1 MINFPFQ
8 SSIRRRLVFLLLM
21 GSATLAFLL
30 YFVVQSVARQAAQES
45 QDNILAASAV
55 SILDGVRLV
64 EGQTDVDMPYSSLSM
79 LDSVT
84 DERVFYAIYL
94 DANLLT
100 GYPEL
105 VKLQTNTPMAPVFSF
120 GTLFDVD
127 VRIVTVKRQIGKNEV
142 FVSVAQTLNGQI
154 KVLRNIS
161 TIALGVGF
169 GFFVLSAILA
179 FLIAESTIRPL
190 NRLALSVSRRGPD
203 ELRPV
208 SAPVPSEMLPLVKSL
223 NNFMTRLKLSLQ
235 RSEEFIAEAAHRVR
249 TPLAVVR
256 TRAEILLR
264 EAKTK
269 KSKAELLEVLNAID
283 DSSRTAGQLLD
294 HAMVSF
300 RLDNLNEDELQVQ
313 FLIEDVID
321 RISPLYDLK
330 GIQIKNNSIQNCKV
344 MGDPILLQNALHN
357 VLDNALKYCSEN
369 DTVTVKVKDVSQN
382 CIIEIVDNGEG
393 FPQNSV
399 LLTNRFTRGENTKG
413 IVGSGLG
420 LTIAKDV
427 VEAHGGNITISN
439 TEKVEHALRL
449 HYPVLN
455 FRTTKGVFT

>member
-1 MINFPFQ
+1 MINFPLQ

-55 SILDGVRLV
+55 SILDGVKLV
-64 EGQTDVDMPYSSLSM
+64 DGQTDVDMPYSSLSM

-84 DERVFYAIYL
+84 DERVFYAIYI

-105 VKLQTNTPMAPVFSF
+105 IKLQTNTAMVPVFSF

-161 TIALGVGF
+161 SIALGVGF

-179 FLIAESTIRPL
+179 FLIAESTIKPL
-190 NRLALSVSRRGPD
+190 NRLTLSVSRRGPD

-208 SAPVPSEMLPLVKSL
+208 SAPVPSEMVPLVNSL

-256 TRAEILLR
+256 TRTEILLR

-300 RLDNLNEDELQVQ
+300 RLDNLSEDEIEVQ
-313 FLIEDVID
+313 FLIKDVID

-330 GIQIKNNSIQNCKV
+330 GIQIKDNSIQNCRV
-344 MGDPILLQNALHN
+344 IGDSILLQNALHN

-369 DTVTVKVKDVSQN
+369 DTITVTVKDISQN
-382 CIIEIVDNGEG
+382 CIIEILDSGEG
-393 FPQNSV
+393 FPENSA

-439 TEKVEHALRL
+439 TEEGGACV
-449 HYPVLN
+449 
-455 FRTTKGVFT
+455 TFTLPCS

>member
-1 MINFPFQ
+1 MINFPLQ

-55 SILDGVRLV
+55 SILDGVKLV
-64 EGQTDVDMPYSSLSM
+64 DGQTDVDMPYSSLSM

-105 VKLQTNTPMAPVFSF
+105 IKLQTNTAMVPVFSF

-161 TIALGVGF
+161 SIALGVGF
-169 GFFVLSAILA
+169 GFFILSAILA
-179 FLIAESTIRPL
+179 FLIAESTIKPL
-190 NRLALSVSRRGPD
+190 NRLTLSVSRRGPD

-208 SAPVPSEMLPLVKSL
+208 SAPVPSEMVPLVNSL

-249 TPLAVVR
+249 TPLAIVR
-256 TRAEILLR
+256 TRTEILLR

-300 RLDNLNEDELQVQ
+300 RLDNLSEDEIEVQ
-313 FLIEDVID
+313 FLIKDVID

-330 GIQIKNNSIQNCKV
+330 GIQIKNNSIQNCRV
-344 MGDPILLQNALHN
+344 IGDSILLQNALHN

-369 DTVTVKVKDVSQN
+369 DTVTVTVKNISQN
-382 CIIEIVDNGEG
+382 CIIEILDSGEG
-393 FPQNSV
+393 FPENSA

-427 VEAHGGNITISN
+427 VEAHGGNINISN
-439 TEKVEHALRL
+439 TEEGGACV
-449 HYPVLN
+449 
-455 FRTTKGVFT
+455 TFTLPCS

>member
-1 MINFPFQ
+1 MINFPLQ

-55 SILDGVRLV
+55 SILDGVKLV
-64 EGQTDVDMPYSSLSM
+64 DGQTDVDMPYSSLSM

-105 VKLQTNTPMAPVFSF
+105 IKLQTNTAMVPVFSF

-161 TIALGVGF
+161 SIALGVGF

-179 FLIAESTIRPL
+179 FLIAESTIKPL
-190 NRLALSVSRRGPD
+190 NRLTLSVSRRGPD

-208 SAPVPSEMLPLVKSL
+208 SAPVPSEMVPLVNSL

-256 TRAEILLR
+256 TRTEILLR

-300 RLDNLNEDELQVQ
+300 RLDNLSEDEIEVQ
-313 FLIEDVID
+313 FLIKDVID

-330 GIQIKNNSIQNCKV
+330 GIQIKKNSIQNCRV
-344 MGDPILLQNALHN
+344 IGDSILLQNALHN

-369 DTVTVKVKDVSQN
+369 DTITVTVKDISQN
-382 CIIEIVDNGEG
+382 CIIEILDSGEG
-393 FPQNSV
+393 FPENSA

-439 TEKVEHALRL
+439 TEEGGACV
-449 HYPVLN
+449 
-455 FRTTKGVFT
+455 TFTLPCS

>member
-1 MINFPFQ
+1 MINFPRQ

-55 SILDGVRLV
+55 SILDGVKLV
-64 EGQTDVDMPYSSLSM
+64 DGQTDVDMPYSSLSM

-105 VKLQTNTPMAPVFSF
+105 IKLQTNTAMVPVFSF

-161 TIALGVGF
+161 SIALGVGF

-179 FLIAESTIRPL
+179 FLIAESTIKPL
-190 NRLALSVSRRGPD
+190 NRLTLSVSRRGPD

-208 SAPVPSEMLPLVKSL
+208 SAPVPSEMLPLVNSL

-256 TRAEILLR
+256 TRTEILLR

-300 RLDNLNEDELQVQ
+300 RLDNLSEDEIEVQ
-313 FLIEDVID
+313 FLIKDVID

-330 GIQIKNNSIQNCKV
+330 GIQIKNNSIQNCRV
-344 MGDPILLQNALHN
+344 IGDSILLQNALHN

-369 DTVTVKVKDVSQN
+369 DTITVTVKDISQN
-382 CIIEIVDNGEG
+382 CIIEILDSGEG
-393 FPQNSV
+393 FPENSA

-439 TEKVEHALRL
+439 TEEGGACV
-449 HYPVLN
+449 
-455 FRTTKGVFT
+455 TFTLPCS

>member
-1 MINFPFQ
+1 MINFPLQ

-64 EGQTDVDMPYSSLSM
+64 DGRTDVDMPYSSLSM

-105 VKLQTNTPMAPVFSF
+105 IKLQTNTAMVPIFSF

-161 TIALGVGF
+161 SIALAVGF

-190 NRLALSVSRRGPD
+190 NRLTLSVSRRGPD

-208 SAPVPSEMLPLVKSL
+208 LAPVPSEMVPLVKSL
-223 NNFMTRLKLSLQ
+223 NNLMTRLKLSLQ

-256 TRAEILLR
+256 TRTEILFR

-300 RLDNLNEDELQVQ
+300 RLDNLSEDEIEVQ
-313 FLIEDVID
+313 FLVKDVID

-330 GIQIKNNSIQNCKV
+330 GIQIKNNSIRNCKV
-344 MGDPILLQNALHN
+344 IGDSILLQNALHN

-369 DTVTVKVKDVSQN
+369 DTVTVTVKDVSRN
-382 CIIEIVDNGEG
+382 CIIEIVDIGEG
-393 FPQNSV
+393 FPENSA

-427 VEAHGGNITISN
+427 VEAHGGTITISN
-439 TEKVEHALRL
+439 TEEGGACV
-449 HYPVLN
+449 
-455 FRTTKGVFT
+455 TFTLPCS

>member
-1 MINFPFQ
+1 MINFPRQ

-55 SILDGVRLV
+55 SILDGVKLV
-64 EGQTDVDMPYSSLSM
+64 DGQTDVDMPYSSLSM

-105 VKLQTNTPMAPVFSF
+105 IKLQTNTAMVPVFSF

-161 TIALGVGF
+161 SIALGVGF
-169 GFFVLSAILA
+169 GFFILSAILA
-179 FLIAESTIRPL
+179 FLIAESTIKPL
-190 NRLALSVSRRGPD
+190 NRLTLSVSRRGPD

-208 SAPVPSEMLPLVKSL
+208 SAPVPSEMVPLVNSL

-256 TRAEILLR
+256 TRTEILLR

-300 RLDNLNEDELQVQ
+300 RLDNLSEDEIEVQ
-313 FLIEDVID
+313 FLIKDVID

-330 GIQIKNNSIQNCKV
+330 GIQIKNNSIQNCRV
-344 MGDPILLQNALHN
+344 IGDSILLQNALHN

-369 DTVTVKVKDVSQN
+369 DTITVTVKDISQN
-382 CIIEIVDNGEG
+382 CIIEILDSGEG
-393 FPQNSV
+393 FPENSA

-439 TEKVEHALRL
+439 TEEGGACV
-449 HYPVLN
+449 
-455 FRTTKGVFT
+455 TFTLPCS

>member
-1 MINFPFQ
+1 MINFPLQ

-55 SILDGVRLV
+55 SILDGVKLV
-64 EGQTDVDMPYSSLSM
+64 DGQTDVDMPYSSLSM

-105 VKLQTNTPMAPVFSF
+105 IKLQTNTAMVPVFSF

-161 TIALGVGF
+161 SIALGVGF

-179 FLIAESTIRPL
+179 FLIAESTIKPL
-190 NRLALSVSRRGPD
+190 NRLTLSVSRRGPD

-208 SAPVPSEMLPLVKSL
+208 SAPVPSEMVPLVNSL

-256 TRAEILLR
+256 TRTEILLR

-300 RLDNLNEDELQVQ
+300 RLDNLSEDEIEVPL
-313 FLIEDVID
+313 LIKDVID

-330 GIQIKNNSIQNCKV
+330 GIQIKNNSIQNCRV
-344 MGDPILLQNALHN
+344 IGDSILLQNALHN

-369 DTVTVKVKDVSQN
+369 DTITVTVKDISQN
-382 CIIEIVDNGEG
+382 CIIEILDSGEG
-393 FPQNSV
+393 FPENSA

-439 TEKVEHALRL
+439 TEEGGACV
-449 HYPVLN
+449 
-455 FRTTKGVFT
+455 TFTLPCS

>member
-1 MINFPFQ
+1 MINFPLQ

-64 EGQTDVDMPYSSLSM
+64 DGQTDVDMPYSSLSM

-105 VKLQTNTPMAPVFSF
+105 IKLQTNTAMVPVFSF

-154 KVLRNIS
+154 RVLRNIS
-161 TIALGVGF
+161 SIALGVGF

-179 FLIAESTIRPL
+179 FLIAESTIKPL
-190 NRLALSVSRRGPD
+190 NRLTLSVSRRGPD

-208 SAPVPSEMLPLVKSL
+208 SAPVPSEMVPLVNSL

-256 TRAEILLR
+256 TRTEILLR

-300 RLDNLNEDELQVQ
+300 RLDNLSEDEIEVQ
-313 FLIEDVID
+313 FLIKDVID
-321 RISPLYDLK
+321 RISPLYELK
-330 GIQIKNNSIQNCKV
+330 GIQIKSNSIQNCKV
-344 MGDPILLQNALHN
+344 IGDSILLQNALHN

-369 DTVTVKVKDVSQN
+369 DTVTVKVKDVSEN
-382 CIIEIVDNGEG
+382 CIIDIVDSGEG
-393 FPQNSV
+393 FPETSV

-439 TEKVEHALRL
+439 TEEGGACV
-449 HYPVLN
+449 
-455 FRTTKGVFT
+455 TFTLPCS

>member
-1 MINFPFQ
+1 MINFPLQ

-55 SILDGVRLV
+55 SILDGVKLV
-64 EGQTDVDMPYSSLSM
+64 DGQTDVDMPYSSLSM

-105 VKLQTNTPMAPVFSF
+105 IKLQTNTAMVPVFSF

-127 VRIVTVKRQIGKNEV
+127 VRIVTVKRQIGTNEV

-161 TIALGVGF
+161 SIALGVGF

-179 FLIAESTIRPL
+179 FLIAESTIKPL
-190 NRLALSVSRRGPD
+190 NRLTLSVSRRGPD

-208 SAPVPSEMLPLVKSL
+208 SAPVPSEMVPLVNSL

-256 TRAEILLR
+256 TRTEILLR

-300 RLDNLNEDELQVQ
+300 RLDNLSEDEIEVQ
-313 FLIEDVID
+313 FLIKDVID

-330 GIQIKNNSIQNCKV
+330 GIQIKKNSIQNCRV
-344 MGDPILLQNALHN
+344 IGDSILLQNALHN
-357 VLDNALKYCSEN
+357 VLDNALKYCSKN
-369 DTVTVKVKDVSQN
+369 DTVTVTVKDISQN
-382 CIIEIVDNGEG
+382 CIIEILDSGEG
-393 FPQNSV
+393 FPENSA
-399 LLTNRFTRGENTKG
+399 LLTDRFTRGENTKG

-427 VEAHGGNITISN
+427 VEAHGGNINISN
-439 TEKVEHALRL
+439 TEEGGACV
-449 HYPVLN
+449 
-455 FRTTKGVFT
+455 TFTLPCS

>member
-1 MINFPFQ
+1 MINFSFQ
-8 SSIRRRLVFLLLM
+8 SSIRRRLVFLLLL
-21 GSATLAFLL
+21 GSETLAFLL

-64 EGQTDVDMPYSSLSM
+64 DGRIDVDMPYSSLSM

-94 DANLLT
+94 DGNLLT

-105 VKLQTNTPMAPVFSF
+105 IEVQINSPMAPVFSS
-120 GTLFDVD
+120 GILFDVD
-127 VRIVTVKRQIGKNEV
+127 VRIVTVRRQIGKNEV
-142 FVSVAQTLNGQI
+142 VVSVAQTLNGQI

-161 TIALGVGF
+161 RISLGVGF
-169 GFFVLSAILA
+169 GFFLLSAILA

-256 TRAEILLR
+256 TRTEILLR

-300 RLDNLNEDELQVQ
+300 RLDNLSEDELEIQ
-313 FLIEDVID
+313 FLIKDAID

-330 GIQIKNNSIQNCKV
+330 GIQIKNNNIQNCKV

-382 CIIEIVDNGEG
+382 CIIEIMDSGEG

-439 TEKVEHALRL
+439 NEKGGACV
-449 HYPVLN
+449 
-455 FRTTKGVFT
+455 TFTLPCS

>member
-105 VKLQTNTPMAPVFSF
+105 VILQTNTPMAPVFSF

-256 TRAEILLR
+256 TRTEILLR

-300 RLDNLNEDELQVQ
+300 RLDNLSEDELEVQ
-313 FLIEDVID
+313 FLIEDVIN

-330 GIQIKNNSIQNCKV
+330 GIEIKNNSIQNCKV

-369 DTVTVKVKDVSQN
+369 DTVTLKVKDIGQN
-382 CIIEIVDNGEG
+382 CIIEIMDSGEG

-399 LLTNRFTRGENTKG
+399 SLTNRFTRGENTKG

-439 TEKVEHALRL
+439 TEKGGACV
-449 HYPVLN
+449 
-455 FRTTKGVFT
+455 TFTLPCS

>member
-8 SSIRRRLVFLLLM
+8 NSIRRRLVFLLLM

-105 VKLQTNTPMAPVFSF
+105 VILQTNTPMAPVFSF

-369 DTVTVKVKDVSQN
+369 DTVTLKVKDVGQN
-382 CIIEIVDNGEG
+382 CIIEIVDSGEG

-399 LLTNRFTRGENTKG
+399 SLTNRFTRGENTKG

-439 TEKVEHALRL
+439 NEKGGACV
-449 HYPVLN
+449 
-455 FRTTKGVFT
+455 TFTLPCS

>member
-300 RLDNLNEDELQVQ
+300 RLDNLSEDELEVQ

-330 GIQIKNNSIQNCKV
+330 GIEIKNNSIQNCKV
-344 MGDPILLQNALHN
+344 MGDSILLQNALHN

-382 CIIEIVDNGEG
+382 CIIEIVDSGEG

-439 TEKVEHALRL
+439 TEKGGACV
-449 HYPVLN
+449 
-455 FRTTKGVFT
+455 TFTLSCS

>member
-1 MINFPFQ
+1 MINFPLQ
-8 SSIRRRLVFLLLM
+8 SSIRRRLVFLLLL

-55 SILDGVRLV
+55 SILDGVKLV
-64 EGQTDVDMPYSSLSM
+64 DGQTDVDMPYSSLSM

-105 VKLQTNTPMAPVFSF
+105 IKLQTNTAMVPVFSF

-161 TIALGVGF
+161 SIALGVGF

-179 FLIAESTIRPL
+179 FLIAESTIKPL
-190 NRLALSVSRRGPD
+190 NRLTMSVSRRGPD

-208 SAPVPSEMLPLVKSL
+208 SAPVPSEMVPLVNSL

-256 TRAEILLR
+256 TRTEILLR

-300 RLDNLNEDELQVQ
+300 RLDNLSEDEIEVQ
-313 FLIEDVID
+313 FLIKDVID

-330 GIQIKNNSIQNCKV
+330 GIQIKNNSIQNCRV
-344 MGDPILLQNALHN
+344 IGDSILLQNALHN

-369 DTVTVKVKDVSQN
+369 DTITVTVKDISQN
-382 CIIEIVDNGEG
+382 CIIEILDSGEG
-393 FPQNSV
+393 FPENSA

-439 TEKVEHALRL
+439 TEEGGACV
-449 HYPVLN
+449 
-455 FRTTKGVFT
+455 TFTLPCS

>member
-105 VKLQTNTPMAPVFSF
+105 IKLQTNTPMAPVFSF

-300 RLDNLNEDELQVQ
+300 RLDNLSEDELEVQ

-330 GIQIKNNSIQNCKV
+330 GIEIKNNSIQNCKV
-344 MGDPILLQNALHN
+344 MGDSILLQNALHN

-382 CIIEIVDNGEG
+382 CIIEIMDSGEG

-439 TEKVEHALRL
+439 TEKGGACV
-449 HYPVLN
+449 
-455 FRTTKGVFT
+455 TFTLPCS

>member
-1 MINFPFQ
+1 MINFPLQ

-55 SILDGVRLV
+55 SILDGVKLV
-64 EGQTDVDMPYSSLSM
+64 DGQTDVDMPYSSLSM

-105 VKLQTNTPMAPVFSF
+105 IKLQTNTAMVPVFSF

-161 TIALGVGF
+161 SIALGVGF

-179 FLIAESTIRPL
+179 FLIAESTIKPL
-190 NRLALSVSRRGPD
+190 NRLTLSVSRRGPD

-208 SAPVPSEMLPLVKSL
+208 SAPVPSEMVPLVNSL

-256 TRAEILLR
+256 TRTEILLR

-300 RLDNLNEDELQVQ
+300 RLDNLSEDEIEVQ
-313 FLIEDVID
+313 FLIKDVID

-330 GIQIKNNSIQNCKV
+330 AIQIKKNSIQNCRV
-344 MGDPILLQNALHN
+344 IGDSILLQNALHN

-369 DTVTVKVKDVSQN
+369 DTVTVTVKDISQN
-382 CIIEIVDNGEG
+382 CIIEILDSGEG
-393 FPQNSV
+393 FPENSA
-399 LLTNRFTRGENTKG
+399 LLTDRFTRGENTKG

-427 VEAHGGNITISN
+427 VEAHGGNINISN
-439 TEKVEHALRL
+439 TEEGGACV
-449 HYPVLN
+449 
-455 FRTTKGVFT
+455 TFTSPCS

>member
-1 MINFPFQ
+1 MINFPLQ

-55 SILDGVRLV
+55 SILDGVKLV
-64 EGQTDVDMPYSSLSM
+64 DGQTDVDMPYSSLSM

-105 VKLQTNTPMAPVFSF
+105 IKLQTNTAMVPVFSF

-161 TIALGVGF
+161 SIALGVGF

-179 FLIAESTIRPL
+179 FLIAESTIKPL
-190 NRLALSVSRRGPD
+190 NRLTLSVSRRGPD

-208 SAPVPSEMLPLVKSL
+208 SAPVPSEMVPLVNSL

-256 TRAEILLR
+256 TRTEILLR

-300 RLDNLNEDELQVQ
+300 RLDNLSEDEIEVQ
-313 FLIEDVID
+313 FLIKDVID

-330 GIQIKNNSIQNCKV
+330 GIQIKKNSIQNCRV
-344 MGDPILLQNALHN
+344 IGDSILLQNALHN

-369 DTVTVKVKDVSQN
+369 DTVTVTVKDISQN
-382 CIIEIVDNGEG
+382 CIIEILDSGEG
-393 FPQNSV
+393 FPENSA

-439 TEKVEHALRL
+439 IEEGGACVT
-449 HYPVLN
+449 
-455 FRTTKGVFT
+455 FTLPCS

>member
-1 MINFPFQ
+1 MINFPRQ

-55 SILDGVRLV
+55 SILDGVKLV
-64 EGQTDVDMPYSSLSM
+64 DGQTDVDMPYSSLSM

-105 VKLQTNTPMAPVFSF
+105 IKLQTNTAMVPVFSF

-161 TIALGVGF
+161 SIALGVGF

-179 FLIAESTIRPL
+179 FLIAESTIKPL
-190 NRLALSVSRRGPD
+190 NRLTLSVSRRGPD

-208 SAPVPSEMLPLVKSL
+208 SAPVPSEMVPLVNSL

-256 TRAEILLR
+256 TRTEILLR

-300 RLDNLNEDELQVQ
+300 RLDNLSEDEIEVQ
-313 FLIEDVID
+313 FLIKDVID

-330 GIQIKNNSIQNCKV
+330 GIQIKNNSIQNCRV
-344 MGDPILLQNALHN
+344 IGDSILLQNALHN

-369 DTVTVKVKDVSQN
+369 DTVTVTVKNISQN
-382 CIIEIVDNGEG
+382 CIIEILDSGEG
-393 FPQNSV
+393 FPENSA

-427 VEAHGGNITISN
+427 VEAHGGNISISN
-439 TEKVEHALRL
+439 TEEGGACV
-449 HYPVLN
+449 
-455 FRTTKGVFT
+455 TFTLPCS

>member
-1 MINFPFQ
+1 MINFPRQ

-55 SILDGVRLV
+55 SILDGVKLV
-64 EGQTDVDMPYSSLSM
+64 DGQTDVDMPYSSLSM

-105 VKLQTNTPMAPVFSF
+105 IKLQTNTAMVPVFSF

-127 VRIVTVKRQIGKNEV
+127 VRIVTVKSQIGKNEV

-161 TIALGVGF
+161 SIALGVGF

-179 FLIAESTIRPL
+179 FLIAESTIKPL
-190 NRLALSVSRRGPD
+190 NRLTLSVSRRGPD

-208 SAPVPSEMLPLVKSL
+208 SAPVPSEMVPLVNSL

-235 RSEEFIAEAAHRVR
+235 RSEEFIAE
-249 TPLAVVR
+249 
-256 TRAEILLR
+256 IL
-264 EAKTK
+264 
-269 KSKAELLEVLNAID
+269 
-283 DSSRTAGQLLD
+283 
-294 HAMVSF
+294 
-300 RLDNLNEDELQVQ
+300 
-313 FLIEDVID
+313 
-321 RISPLYDLK
+321 
-330 GIQIKNNSIQNCKV
+330 
-344 MGDPILLQNALHN
+344 
-357 VLDNALKYCSEN
+357 
-369 DTVTVKVKDVSQN
+369 
-382 CIIEIVDNGEG
+382 NGEIAIEKMLD
-393 FPQNSV
+393 SV
-399 LLTNRFTRGENTKG
+399 MELANGNLENAQELAQEMYYKKEEPKDLNNE
-413 IVGSGLG
+413 SGWDRHIRHMKSINKAREG
-420 LTIAKDV
+420 ANEI
-427 VEAHGGNITISN
+427 
-439 TEKVEHALRL
+439 
-449 HYPVLN
+449 
-455 FRTTKGVFT
+455 

>member
-1 MINFPFQ
+1 MINFSFQ
-8 SSIRRRLVFLLLM
+8 SSIRRRLVFLLLL

-64 EGQTDVDMPYSSLSM
+64 DGRIDVDMPYSSLSM

-94 DANLLT
+94 DGNLLT

-105 VKLQTNTPMAPVFSF
+105 IELQINSPMVPVFSS
-120 GTLFDVD
+120 GILFDVD
-127 VRIVTVKRQIGKNEV
+127 VRIVTVRRQIGKNEV
-142 FVSVAQTLNGQI
+142 VVSVAQTLNGQI

-161 TIALGVGF
+161 RISLGVGF
-169 GFFVLSAILA
+169 GFFVLSAMLA

-256 TRAEILLR
+256 TRTEILLR

-300 RLDNLNEDELQVQ
+300 RLDNLSEDELEIQ
-313 FLIEDVID
+313 FLIKDAID

-330 GIQIKNNSIQNCKV
+330 GIQIKNNSIHNCKV

-382 CIIEIVDNGEG
+382 CIIEIMDSGEG

-439 TEKVEHALRL
+439 TEKGGACV
-449 HYPVLN
+449 
-455 FRTTKGVFT
+455 TFTLPCS

>member
-1 MINFPFQ
+1 MINFPRQ

-55 SILDGVRLV
+55 SILDGVKLV
-64 EGQTDVDMPYSSLSM
+64 DGQTDVDMPYSSLSM

-105 VKLQTNTPMAPVFSF
+105 IKLQTNTAMVPVFSF

-161 TIALGVGF
+161 SIALGVGF

-179 FLIAESTIRPL
+179 FLIAESTIKPL
-190 NRLALSVSRRGPD
+190 NRLTLSVSRRGPD

-208 SAPVPSEMLPLVKSL
+208 SAPVPSEMVPLVNSL

-256 TRAEILLR
+256 TRTEILLR

-300 RLDNLNEDELQVQ
+300 RLDNLSEDEIEVQ
-313 FLIEDVID
+313 FLIKDVID

-330 GIQIKNNSIQNCKV
+330 GIQIKNNSIQNCRV
-344 MGDPILLQNALHN
+344 IGDSILLQNALHN

-369 DTVTVKVKDVSQN
+369 DTVTVTVKDISQN
-382 CIIEIVDNGEG
+382 CIIEILDSGEG
-393 FPQNSV
+393 FPENSA

-427 VEAHGGNITISN
+427 VEAHGGNISISN
-439 TEKVEHALRL
+439 TEEGGACV
-449 HYPVLN
+449 
-455 FRTTKGVFT
+455 TFTLPCS

>member
-1 MINFPFQ
+1 MINFPLQ

-55 SILDGVRLV
+55 SILDGVKLV
-64 EGQTDVDMPYSSLSM
+64 DGQTDVDMPYSSLSM

-105 VKLQTNTPMAPVFSF
+105 IKLQTNTAMVPVFSF

-161 TIALGVGF
+161 SIALGVGF

-179 FLIAESTIRPL
+179 FLIAESTIKPL
-190 NRLALSVSRRGPD
+190 NRLTLSVSRRGPD

-208 SAPVPSEMLPLVKSL
+208 SAPVPSEMVPLVNSL

-256 TRAEILLR
+256 TRTEILLR

-300 RLDNLNEDELQVQ
+300 RLDNLSEDEIEVQ
-313 FLIEDVID
+313 FLIKDVID

-330 GIQIKNNSIQNCKV
+330 GIQIKNNSIQNCRV
-344 MGDPILLQNALHN
+344 IGDSILLQNALHN

-369 DTVTVKVKDVSQN
+369 DTVIVTVKDISQN
-382 CIIEIVDNGEG
+382 CIIEILDSGEG
-393 FPQNSV
+393 FPENSA

-439 TEKVEHALRL
+439 TEEGGACV
-449 HYPVLN
+449 
-455 FRTTKGVFT
+455 TFTLPCS

>member
-8 SSIRRRLVFLLLM
+8 SSIRRRLVFLLLL

-64 EGQTDVDMPYSSLSM
+64 DGRIDVDMPYSSLSM

-94 DANLLT
+94 DGNLLT

-105 VKLQTNTPMAPVFSF
+105 IELQINSPMVPVFSS
-120 GTLFDVD
+120 GILFDVD
-127 VRIVTVKRQIGKNEV
+127 VRIVTVRRQIGKNEV
-142 FVSVAQTLNGQI
+142 VVSVAQTLNGQI

-161 TIALGVGF
+161 RISLGVGF
-169 GFFVLSAILA
+169 GFFLLSAILA

-300 RLDNLNEDELQVQ
+300 RLDNLSEDELEVQ
-313 FLIEDVID
+313 FLIKDAID

-330 GIQIKNNSIQNCKV
+330 GIQITNNNIQNCEV

-382 CIIEIVDNGEG
+382 CIIEIMDSGEG

-439 TEKVEHALRL
+439 TEKGGACV
-449 HYPVLN
+449 
-455 FRTTKGVFT
+455 TFTLPCS

>member
-1 MINFPFQ
+1 MINFPRQ

-55 SILDGVRLV
+55 SILDGVKLV
-64 EGQTDVDMPYSSLSM
+64 DGQTDVDMPYSSLSM

-105 VKLQTNTPMAPVFSF
+105 IKLQTNTAMVPVFSF

-161 TIALGVGF
+161 SIALGVGF

-179 FLIAESTIRPL
+179 FLIAESTIKPL
-190 NRLALSVSRRGPD
+190 NRLTLSVSRRGPD

-208 SAPVPSEMLPLVKSL
+208 SAPVPSEMVPLVNSL

-256 TRAEILLR
+256 TRTEILLR

-300 RLDNLNEDELQVQ
+300 RLDNLSEDEIEVQ
-313 FLIEDVID
+313 FLIKEVID

-330 GIQIKNNSIQNCKV
+330 GIQIKNNSIQNCRV
-344 MGDPILLQNALHN
+344 IGDPILLQNALHN

-369 DTVTVKVKDVSQN
+369 DTITVTVKDISQN
-382 CIIEIVDNGEG
+382 CIIEILDSGEG
-393 FPQNSV
+393 FPENSA

-427 VEAHGGNITISN
+427 VEAHGGNISISN
-439 TEKVEHALRL
+439 TEEGGACV
-449 HYPVLN
+449 
-455 FRTTKGVFT
+455 TFTLPCS

>member
-1 MINFPFQ
+1 MINFSFQ
-8 SSIRRRLVFLLLM
+8 SSIRRRLVFLLLL

-64 EGQTDVDMPYSSLSM
+64 DGRIDVDMPYSSLSM

-94 DANLLT
+94 DGNLLT

-105 VKLQTNTPMAPVFSF
+105 IEVQINSPMVPVFSS
-120 GTLFDVD
+120 GILFDVD
-127 VRIVTVKRQIGKNEV
+127 VRIVTVRRQIGKNEV
-142 FVSVAQTLNGQI
+142 VVSVAQTLNGQI

-161 TIALGVGF
+161 RISLGVGF

-300 RLDNLNEDELQVQ
+300 RLDNLSEDELEVQ

-330 GIQIKNNSIQNCKV
+330 GIEIKNNSIQNCKV

-439 TEKVEHALRL
+439 TEKGGACV
-449 HYPVLN
+449 
-455 FRTTKGVFT
+455 TFTLPCS

>member
-8 SSIRRRLVFLLLM
+8 NSIRRRLVFLLLM

-105 VKLQTNTPMAPVFSF
+105 VILQTNTPMAPVFSF

-300 RLDNLNEDELQVQ
+300 RLDNLSEDELEVQ

-439 TEKVEHALRL
+439 TEKGGACV
-449 HYPVLN
+449 
-455 FRTTKGVFT
+455 TFTLPCS

>member
-1 MINFPFQ
+1 MINFPLQ

-55 SILDGVRLV
+55 SILDGVKLV
-64 EGQTDVDMPYSSLSM
+64 DGQTDVDMPYSSLSM

-105 VKLQTNTPMAPVFSF
+105 IKLQTNTAMVPVFSF

-161 TIALGVGF
+161 SIALGVGF

-179 FLIAESTIRPL
+179 FLIAESTIKPL
-190 NRLALSVSRRGPD
+190 NRLTLSVSRRGPD

-208 SAPVPSEMLPLVKSL
+208 SAPVPSEMVPLVNSL

-256 TRAEILLR
+256 TRTEILLR

-300 RLDNLNEDELQVQ
+300 RLDNLSEDEIEVQ
-313 FLIEDVID
+313 FLIKDVID

-330 GIQIKNNSIQNCKV
+330 GIQIKNNSIQNCRV
-344 MGDPILLQNALHN
+344 IGDSILLQNALHN

-369 DTVTVKVKDVSQN
+369 DTITVTVKDISQN
-382 CIIEIVDNGEG
+382 CIIEILDSGEG
-393 FPQNSV
+393 FPENSA
-399 LLTNRFTRGENTKG
+399 LLTDRFTRGENTKG

-427 VEAHGGNITISN
+427 VEAHGGNINISN
-439 TEKVEHALRL
+439 TEEGGACV
-449 HYPVLN
+449 
-455 FRTTKGVFT
+455 TFTLPCS

>member
-1 MINFPFQ
+1 MINFPLQ

-55 SILDGVRLV
+55 SILDGVKLV
-64 EGQTDVDMPYSSLSM
+64 DGQTDVDMPYSSLSM

-105 VKLQTNTPMAPVFSF
+105 IKLQTNTAMVPVFSF

-161 TIALGVGF
+161 SIALGVGF

-179 FLIAESTIRPL
+179 FLIAESTIKPL
-190 NRLALSVSRRGPD
+190 NRLTLSVSRRGPD

-208 SAPVPSEMLPLVKSL
+208 SAPVPSEMVPLVNSL

-256 TRAEILLR
+256 TRTEILLR

-300 RLDNLNEDELQVQ
+300 RLDNLSEDEIEVQ
-313 FLIEDVID
+313 FLIKDVID

-330 GIQIKNNSIQNCKV
+330 GIQIKKNSIQNCRV
-344 MGDPILLQNALHN
+344 IGDSILLQNALHN

-369 DTVTVKVKDVSQN
+369 DTITVTVKDISQN
-382 CIIEIVDNGEG
+382 CIIEILDSGEG
-393 FPQNSV
+393 FPENSA
-399 LLTNRFTRGENTKG
+399 LLTDRFTRGENTKG

-427 VEAHGGNITISN
+427 VEAHGGNINISN
-439 TEKVEHALRL
+439 TEEGGACV
-449 HYPVLN
+449 
-455 FRTTKGVFT
+455 TFTLPCS

>member
-1 MINFPFQ
+1 MINFPLQ

-55 SILDGVRLV
+55 SILDGVKLV
-64 EGQTDVDMPYSSLSM
+64 DGQTDVDMPYSSLSM

-105 VKLQTNTPMAPVFSF
+105 IKLQTNTAMVPVFSF

-161 TIALGVGF
+161 SIALGVGF

-179 FLIAESTIRPL
+179 FLIAESTIKPL
-190 NRLALSVSRRGPD
+190 NRLTLSVSRRGPD

-208 SAPVPSEMLPLVKSL
+208 SAPVPSEMVPLVNSL

-235 RSEEFIAEAAHRVR
+235 RSEEFIAEAAHRLR

-256 TRAEILLR
+256 TRTEILLR

-300 RLDNLNEDELQVQ
+300 RLDNLSEDEIEVQ
-313 FLIEDVID
+313 FLIKDVID

-330 GIQIKNNSIQNCKV
+330 GIQIKNNSIQNCRV
-344 MGDPILLQNALHN
+344 IGDSILLQNALHN

-369 DTVTVKVKDVSQN
+369 DTITVTVKDISQN
-382 CIIEIVDNGEG
+382 CIIEILDSGEG
-393 FPQNSV
+393 FPENSA

-439 TEKVEHALRL
+439 TEEGGACV
-449 HYPVLN
+449 
-455 FRTTKGVFT
+455 TFTLPCS

>member
-55 SILDGVRLV
+55 SILDGVKLV
-64 EGQTDVDMPYSSLSM
+64 DGQTDVDMPYSSLSM

-94 DANLLT
+94 GANLLT

-105 VKLQTNTPMAPVFSF
+105 IKLQTNNPMVPVFSF

-142 FVSVAQTLNGQI
+142 FVTVAQTLNGQI

-161 TIALGVGF
+161 SIALGVGF

-179 FLIAESTIRPL
+179 FLIAESTIKPL
-190 NRLALSVSRRGPD
+190 NRLTLSVSRRGPD

-208 SAPVPSEMLPLVKSL
+208 SAPVPSEMVPLVNSL

-256 TRAEILLR
+256 TRTEILLR

-300 RLDNLNEDELQVQ
+300 RLDNLSEDEIEVQ
-313 FLIEDVID
+313 FLIKDVID

-330 GIQIKNNSIQNCKV
+330 GIQIKNNSIQNCRV
-344 MGDPILLQNALHN
+344 IGDSILLQNALHN

-369 DTVTVKVKDVSQN
+369 DTITVTVKDISQN
-382 CIIEIVDNGEG
+382 CIIEILDSGEG
-393 FPQNSV
+393 FPENSA

-439 TEKVEHALRL
+439 TEEGGACV
-449 HYPVLN
+449 
-455 FRTTKGVFT
+455 TFTLPCS

>member
-1 MINFPFQ
+1 MINFPLQ

-55 SILDGVRLV
+55 SILDGVKLV
-64 EGQTDVDMPYSSLSM
+64 DGQTDVDMPYSSLSM

-94 DANLLT
+94 DSNLLT

-105 VKLQTNTPMAPVFSF
+105 IKLQTNNAMVPVFSF

-161 TIALGVGF
+161 SIALGVGF

-179 FLIAESTIRPL
+179 FLIAESTIKPL
-190 NRLALSVSRRGPD
+190 NRLTLSVSRRGPD

-208 SAPVPSEMLPLVKSL
+208 SAPVPSEMVPLVNSL

-256 TRAEILLR
+256 TRTEILLR

-300 RLDNLNEDELQVQ
+300 RLDNLSEDEIEVQ
-313 FLIEDVID
+313 FLIKDVID

-330 GIQIKNNSIQNCKV
+330 GIQIKNNSIQNCRV
-344 MGDPILLQNALHN
+344 IGDSILLQNALHN

-369 DTVTVKVKDVSQN
+369 DTITVTVKDISQN
-382 CIIEIVDNGEG
+382 CIIEILDSGEG
-393 FPQNSV
+393 FPENSA

-439 TEKVEHALRL
+439 TEEGGACV
-449 HYPVLN
+449 
-455 FRTTKGVFT
+455 TFTLPCS

>member
-8 SSIRRRLVFLLLM
+8 SSIRRRLVFLLLL

-64 EGQTDVDMPYSSLSM
+64 DRRIDVDMPYSSLSM

-94 DANLLT
+94 DGNLLT

-105 VKLQTNTPMAPVFSF
+105 IELQINSPMVPVFSS
-120 GTLFDVD
+120 GILFDVD
-127 VRIVTVKRQIGKNEV
+127 VRIVTVRRQIGKNEV
-142 FVSVAQTLNGQI
+142 VVSVAQTLNGQI

-161 TIALGVGF
+161 RISLGIGF

-256 TRAEILLR
+256 TRTEILLR

-300 RLDNLNEDELQVQ
+300 RLDNLSEDELEVK
-313 FLIEDVID
+313 FLIKDAID

-382 CIIEIVDNGEG
+382 CIIEIMDSGEG

-439 TEKVEHALRL
+439 TEKGGACV
-449 HYPVLN
+449 
-455 FRTTKGVFT
+455 TFTLPCS

>member
-1 MINFPFQ
+1 MINFPLQ

-64 EGQTDVDMPYSSLSM
+64 DGRTDVDMPYSSLSM

-105 VKLQTNTPMAPVFSF
+105 IKLQTNTAMVPIFSF

-161 TIALGVGF
+161 SIALAVGF

-190 NRLALSVSRRGPD
+190 NRLTLSVSRRGPD

-208 SAPVPSEMLPLVKSL
+208 LAPVPSEMVPLVKSL
-223 NNFMTRLKLSLQ
+223 NNLMTRLKLSLQ

-256 TRAEILLR
+256 TRTEILFR

-300 RLDNLNEDELQVQ
+300 RLDNLSEDEIEVQ
-313 FLIEDVID
+313 FLVKDVID

-330 GIQIKNNSIQNCKV
+330 GIQIKNNSIRNCKV
-344 MGDPILLQNALHN
+344 IGDSILLQNALHN

-369 DTVTVKVKDVSQN
+369 DTVTVTVRDVSRN
-382 CIIEIVDNGEG
+382 CIIEIMDIGEG
-393 FPQNSV
+393 FPENSA

-427 VEAHGGNITISN
+427 VEAHGGTITISN
-439 TEKVEHALRL
+439 TEEGGACV
-449 HYPVLN
+449 
-455 FRTTKGVFT
+455 TFTLPCS

>member
-1 MINFPFQ
+1 MINFPLQ

-55 SILDGVRLV
+55 SILDGVKLV
-64 EGQTDVDMPYSSLSM
+64 DGQTDVDMPYSSLSM

-105 VKLQTNTPMAPVFSF
+105 IKLQTNTAMVPVFSF

-154 KVLRNIS
+154 RVLRNIS
-161 TIALGVGF
+161 SIALGVGF

-179 FLIAESTIRPL
+179 FLIAESTIKPL
-190 NRLALSVSRRGPD
+190 NRLTLSVSRRGPD

-208 SAPVPSEMLPLVKSL
+208 SAPVPSEMVPLVNSL

-256 TRAEILLR
+256 TRTEILLR

-300 RLDNLNEDELQVQ
+300 RLDNLSEDELEVQ

-330 GIQIKNNSIQNCKV
+330 GIQIKNNSIQDCKV

-393 FPQNSV
+393 FPENSA

-439 TEKVEHALRL
+439 TEEGGACV
-449 HYPVLN
+449 
-455 FRTTKGVFT
+455 TFTLPCS

>member
-1 MINFPFQ
+1 MINFPLQ

-55 SILDGVRLV
+55 SILDGVKLV
-64 EGQTDVDMPYSSLSM
+64 DGQTDVDMPYSSLSM

-105 VKLQTNTPMAPVFSF
+105 IKLQTNTPMVPVFSF

-161 TIALGVGF
+161 SIALGVGF
-169 GFFVLSAILA
+169 GFFILSAILA
-179 FLIAESTIRPL
+179 FLIAESTIKPL
-190 NRLALSVSRRGPD
+190 NRLTLSVSRRGPD

-208 SAPVPSEMLPLVKSL
+208 SAPVPSEMLPLVNSL

-256 TRAEILLR
+256 TRTEILLR

-300 RLDNLNEDELQVQ
+300 RLDNLSEDEIEVQ
-313 FLIEDVID
+313 FLIKDVID

-330 GIQIKNNSIQNCKV
+330 GIQIKNNSIQNCRV
-344 MGDPILLQNALHN
+344 IGDSILLQNALHN

-369 DTVTVKVKDVSQN
+369 DTVTVTVKNISQN
-382 CIIEIVDNGEG
+382 CIIEILDSGEG
-393 FPQNSV
+393 FPENSA

-427 VEAHGGNITISN
+427 VEAHGGNISISN
-439 TEKVEHALRL
+439 TEEGGACV
-449 HYPVLN
+449 
-455 FRTTKGVFT
+455 TFTLPCS

>member
-1 MINFPFQ
+1 MINFPLQ

-55 SILDGVRLV
+55 SILDGVKLV
-64 EGQTDVDMPYSSLSM
+64 DGQTDVDMPYSSLSM

-105 VKLQTNTPMAPVFSF
+105 IKLQTNTAMVPVFSF

-161 TIALGVGF
+161 SIALGVGF

-179 FLIAESTIRPL
+179 FLIAESTIKPL
-190 NRLALSVSRRGPD
+190 NRLTLSVSRRGPD

-208 SAPVPSEMLPLVKSL
+208 SAPVPSEMVPLVNSL

-256 TRAEILLR
+256 TRTEILLR

-300 RLDNLNEDELQVQ
+300 RLDNLSEDEIEVQ
-313 FLIEDVID
+313 FLIKDVID

-330 GIQIKNNSIQNCKV
+330 GIQIKKNSIQNCRV
-344 MGDPILLQNALHN
+344 IGDSILLQNALHN

-369 DTVTVKVKDVSQN
+369 DTLTVTVEDISQN
-382 CIIEIVDNGEG
+382 CIIEILDSGGG
-393 FPQNSV
+393 FPENSA
-399 LLTNRFTRGENTKG
+399 LLTDRFTRGENTKG

-427 VEAHGGNITISN
+427 VEAHGGNINISN
-439 TEKVEHALRL
+439 SEEGGACVT
-449 HYPVLN
+449 
-455 FRTTKGVFT
+455 FTLPCS

>member
-8 SSIRRRLVFLLLM
+8 NSIRRRLVFLLLM

-105 VKLQTNTPMAPVFSF
+105 VILQTNTPMAPVFSF

-369 DTVTVKVKDVSQN
+369 DTVTLKVKDIGQN
-382 CIIEIVDNGEG
+382 CIIEIMDSGEG

-399 LLTNRFTRGENTKG
+399 SLTNRFTRGENTKG

-439 TEKVEHALRL
+439 TEKGGACV
-449 HYPVLN
+449 
-455 FRTTKGVFT
+455 TFTLPCS

>member
-1 MINFPFQ
+1 MINFPLQ

-64 EGQTDVDMPYSSLSM
+64 DGQTDVDMPYSSLSM

-105 VKLQTNTPMAPVFSF
+105 IKLQTNTPMAPVFSF

-369 DTVTVKVKDVSQN
+369 DTVTLKVKDVGQN
-382 CIIEIVDNGEG
+382 CIIEIVDSGEG

-399 LLTNRFTRGENTKG
+399 SLTNRFTRGENTKG

-439 TEKVEHALRL
+439 TEKGGACV
-449 HYPVLN
+449 
-455 FRTTKGVFT
+455 TFTLPCS